1 MEPALNE
8 DARATVDR
16 LRHRYGAVLFDYCH
30 TTLATADA
38 ELAACAALTS
48 AHAHADRLT
57 ERRYLRAWLYA
68 LARVHCTTSSR
79 PASWPGI
86 TAAPLLREAVR
97 ALPATQ
103 LEVLNLSVRHGL
115 SDLEIATIFDAGALE
130 IEYLVTNAID
140 QIDRWIST
148 NVYPD
153 LPDEP
158 APHTARALLTAL
170 PIADEPPTMTARL
183 ASAPPLG
190 ADTRWRADGF
200 PEQKDPFTF
209 APPYDATRRGRRPPA
224 RTTSEPG
231 NGAAA
236 APRSSGPAATTN
248 PTPKHTSR
256 SAHSPPRPTRRS
268 HDHSSRDE
276 HPRRWCPLVV
286 APTRIPPDRR
296 TPCGRPGHHHCATQP
311 ISARTSHR
319 GTSSQPTHHAGPNKE
334 THGNE
339 VTLTNPP
346 TKKPSRAVPGT
357 HPAPEARILGGPQDP
372 PTQDDPTRSPRKL
385 PKPPPPP
392 TASLAPSTLAL
403 GTTRSGTFRLACTG
417 TCQVVSATGSPGITV
432 SGTRVTVSAPTSQP
446 GCASST
452 ENGTVTISW
461 TGTTTGDGR
470 TSAGTT
476 TASGA
481 LTLRVTWTV
490 EADRGYWVATGPV
503 SHVGDRQGFWIN
515 CPS

>member
-209 APPYDATRRGRRPPA
+209 APVRRHEAGETTTRQDDFRAWERRSRRTEEFWTRRHDESNPEAHLSLRPLAPA
-224 RTTSEPG
+224 LRVGAMITAAVTSILAA
-231 NGAAA
+231 GALWSWLQPESRPTDVHPAA
-236 APRSSGPAATTN
+236 APATITVQPSQSQPA
-248 PTPKHTSR
+248 PLIEE
-256 SAHSPPRPTRRS
+256 PPPNRPTT
-268 HDHSSRDE
+268 
-276 HPRRWCPLVV
+276 P
-286 APTRIPPDRR
+286 APTKKP
-296 TPCGRPGHHHCATQP
+296 TATKSP
-311 ISARTSHR
+311 S
-319 GTSSQPTHHAGPNKE
+319 PT
-334 THGNE
+334 
-339 VTLTNPP
+339 P

-385 PKPPPPP
+385 PKPPPP